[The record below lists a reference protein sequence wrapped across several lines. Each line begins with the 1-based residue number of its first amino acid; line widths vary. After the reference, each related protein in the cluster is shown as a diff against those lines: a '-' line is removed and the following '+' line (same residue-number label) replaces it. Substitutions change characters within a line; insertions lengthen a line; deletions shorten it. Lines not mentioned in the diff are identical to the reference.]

1 MNHSSSSKTH
11 RLLFHKTTSHSWIL
25 CRTLLWKP
33 IFILRVGTWR
43 NLRLKQVIRLI
54 IMVFLPI
61 KQILHV
67 YAENKHYRLKV
78 SKLPVRFSFSLYFIW
93 VNWVSPI
100 KPFRQSFLNYYM
112 LLTAPWRHIHW
123 QKYRWLWSTSLNW
136 TNVMSSH

>member
-11 RLLFHKTTSHSWIL
+11 WLLFHQQPATFGYFVEPFCESPYLSLQW
-25 CRTLLWKP
+25 
-33 IFILRVGTWR
+33 GTWR

-54 IMVFLPI
+54 ITVFLPI
-61 KQILHV
+61 KQISHV